1 MKSLPTENPL
11 DHPYTGGYDTAQ
23 ATNYPPLMIKEV
35 TSKNQF
41 TEFIELPFRLYHKN
55 KYYVPPLKKDIEET
69 FNQKKNPA
77 FEFCEAR
84 QWLAYRGDKV
94 VGRIAGIIN
103 HAFID
108 KWKNNYVRFGWMDF
122 EEDAEIAKALLEEVE
137 RWARERGM
145 TAVHGPLG
153 FTNFDHAG
161 LLIEGYDQL
170 GTMATLY
177 NYPYYKSYM
186 ERAGYHKD
194 VDWIEYKI
202 KVPREMPEQLEKMA
216 DTIEKRYR
224 LRVVRST
231 TMKDLMPFA
240 KDIFSLLNEAYADLY
255 GIVALNDRQI
265 DYNIKKYFSFIR
277 PDFVSL
283 VLDENNV
290 LVACG
295 ITMPSLSHAMQKAS
309 GRLFPFGLIH
319 LLKAFRKNNLA
330 DLCLVAV
337 RKGLQGK
344 GVNSILM
351 REMNR
356 TYIKNGI
363 EYAESNAELEE
374 NTKVQSLWKHFD
386 AEQHKRRRCYIKYIY
401 P

>member
-1 MKSLPTENPL
+1 MRNESIRKTGMPQPGFRKFLHEDFDL
-11 DHPYTGGYDTAQ
+11 DEVHMIQDKTNSVKHVNMGIQGDGLHFRTSSSVHSCHRPSGTRFATAP
-23 ATNYPPLMIKEV
+23 ALSVKEV
-35 TSKNQF
+35 LTKKQLRA
-41 TEFIELPFRLYHKN
+41 FIDFPFRLYQKN

-69 FNQKKNPA
+69 FNKKKNPA

-177 NYPYYKSYM
+177 NYPYYRSYM
-186 ERAGYHKD
+186 EQAGYHKD
-194 VDWIEYKI
+194 VDWVEYKI
-202 KVPREMPEQLEKMA
+202 KVPREMPEQLEKIA

-224 LRVVRST
+224 LRVVRSA
-231 TMKDLMPFA
+231 TMKVYSIRHMR
-240 KDIFSLLNEAYADLY
+240 IFM
-255 GIVALNDRQI
+255 
-265 DYNIKKYFSFIR
+265 
-277 PDFVSL
+277 
-283 VLDENNV
+283 VLW
-290 LVACG
+290 
-295 ITMPSLSHAMQKAS
+295 P
-309 GRLFPFGLIH
+309 
-319 LLKAFRKNNLA
+319 
-330 DLCLVAV
+330 
-337 RKGLQGK
+337 
-344 GVNSILM
+344 
-351 REMNR
+351 
-356 TYIKNGI
+356 
-363 EYAESNAELEE
+363 
-374 NTKVQSLWKHFD
+374 
-386 AEQHKRRRCYIKYIY
+386 
-401 P
+401 